1 MIHTDEAVIKPGT
14 LSLLKKL
21 QQDDRLKEHFLVGG
35 TALALHYGHRHSIDL
50 DLFTQ
55 ERFDENALEIYLQN
69 GHQFNT
75 TVKFAHTLMGFI
87 DEVKVDF
94 ITHAYDLV
102 EPLQQIGGMRLASPV
117 DIGAMKLNAISQSG
131 KRQKDFYDMYF
142 LLEHFTLA
150 RMLAAYEEKYP
161 RSSPTIA
168 VRALVYFGDID
179 FAMEPPILLRKVTF
193 QQVIKRLQQAVYN
206 TDKTFG

>member
-1 MIHTDEAVIKPGT
+1 M
-14 LSLLKKL
+14 LKRL
-21 QQDDRLKEHFLVGG
+21 QQDDRLSEHFLVGG

-55 ERFDENALEIYLQN
+55 TRFDENILEVYLQDT
-69 GHQFNT
+69 HQFNT

-87 DEVKVDF
+87 DGIKVDF
-94 ITHAYDLV
+94 ITHAYDLA
-102 EPLQQIGGMRLASPV
+102 EPLLRVDDMRLASPV

-168 VRALVYFGDID
+168 VRALVYFDDID

-193 QQVIKRLQQAVYN
+193 RQVIKRLQQAVYD